1 MFDVN
6 PGLTKPALIL
16 LALLALPAAMAQQ
29 TTFSDYRIGPSDV
42 LSITVWQQPE
52 LSRTVAVRT
61 DGFITYPLL
70 GDMAVAGMTP
80 TELRDEIAR
89 DLEAYVNIMLSEITV
104 AVDEINSY
112 TVSVLGEV
120 KTPGRFSFQSQV
132 TVLDVLAEA
141 GGFTPFADTRD
152 VMILR
157 IENGETRRIEFDY
170 RRVIRGRSSPEE
182 LTVYPGDIIMVP

>member
-1 MFDVN
+1 MFVVK
-6 PGLTKPALIL
+6 PGLIKSALIL
-16 LALLALPAAMAQQ
+16 LTILVLPIALAQQ

-42 LSITVWQQPE
+42 LSIAVWQQAE
-52 LSRTVAVRT
+52 LSRTVTVRT

-70 GDMAVAGMTP
+70 GDMAVSGMTP
-80 TELRDEIAR
+80 TELRDKIAR
-89 DLEAYVNIMLSEITV
+89 DLEEYVNIMLSEVTV

-157 IENGETRRIEFDY
+157 NENGATKRIEFDY
-170 RRVIRGRSSPEE
+170 RRVMRGRSTPQE